1 MARLT
6 LIAQTSDPAPGAKP
20 GGEGSRTPRLTLI
33 PGSRVDSDP
42 DDILLERMARG
53 DAAALSAFVARKT
66 PRLMALGRRLLG
78 DSAEAEDVA
87 QETLLRTWKQAADW
101 QPGKA
106 RIDTWMHRVALNLCY
121 DRLRRR
127 RDTVRTEDVEI
138 VDSAPGPSARLEQAQ
153 VAHRLRVALDRLPE
167 RQKVAVTLCYYQ
179 ELSNIDAAKLMGV
192 SIEAL
197 ESLLARAR
205 RGLKDLMQGDNDVS
219 ARSQKALASQKQ
231 RTRPQGADASGRE
244 V

>member
-1 MARLT
+1 MTRLT

-53 DAAALSAFVARKT
+53 DAAALSAFVTRKT

-153 VAHRLRVALDRLPE
+153 AAKRLQGALNRLPE

-205 RGLKDLMQGDNDVS
+205 RGLKDLMQGDNSVT
-219 ARSQKALASQKQ
+219 APVTQKK
-231 RTRPQGADASGRE
+231 RTRPQGADAKGRE

>member
-1 MARLT
+1 MTRLT
-6 LIAQTSDPAPGAKP
+6 LIAQTSDPATGAKP

-42 DDILLERMARG
+42 DEILLERMARG
-53 DAAALSAFVARKT
+53 DAAALSAFVTRKT

-127 RDTVRTEDVEI
+127 RDTVRTDEVEI

-153 VAHRLRVALDRLPE
+153 VSQRLRGALDRLPE

-205 RGLKDLMQGDNDVS
+205 RGLKDLMQGDNGVS
-219 ARSQKALASQKQ
+219 AKVSQKQ
-231 RTRPQGADASGRE
+231 RTRPQRADAKGRE